1 MFVSVDLPIPG
12 EPPSRTSEPGTRPPP
27 STRSSSPMPVLRRGA
42 RSALT
47 SRSGTRPRHAARR
60 AGAQRGRPP
69 LGARSSTS
77 VFQSPHDG
85 HCPCHLGVC
94 APHAEQENTEVGLG
108 TCGG

>member
-12 EPPSRTSEPGTRPPP
+12 EPPSSTSEPGTSPPP
-27 STRSSSPMPVLRRGA
+27 STMSSSPMAVLRRGA

-47 SRSGTRPRHAARR
+47 SRRGTGRAVGPDGRARR
-60 AGAQRGRPP
+60 GPP

-77 VFQSPHDG
+77 VFHSPHDG
-85 HCPCHLGVC
+85 HWPCHLGVC